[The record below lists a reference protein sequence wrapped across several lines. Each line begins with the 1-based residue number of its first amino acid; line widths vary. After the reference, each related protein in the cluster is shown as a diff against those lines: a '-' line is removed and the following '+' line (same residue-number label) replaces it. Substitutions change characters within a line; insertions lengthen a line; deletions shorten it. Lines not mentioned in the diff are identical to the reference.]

1 MVTMT
6 THYHVVPATK
16 GCGYQAMV
24 PAFGYTTSWGGAA
37 LKTAVLMSDGAEG
50 SSRGYEGAVEGTP
63 SPD

>member
-1 MVTMT
+1 MWCLLLRAVGIKPWSLPLGTQ
-6 THYHVVPATK
+6 HL
-16 GCGYQAMV
+16 G
-24 PAFGYTTSWGGAA
+24 GGAA